1 MEFER
6 IVNPNK
12 QTINNTMRRPTLTIF
27 VLSCLLTSCA
37 TSINLFPV
45 DNSKIG
51 VKYAGIRGTIFND
64 NYPFVNFLML
74 ELDST
79 KRWTPNA
86 DDIKLAEKILKDQ
99 IKDTNKNRPNQMH
112 GCPTIHRHLNDYFRQ
127 YVGLINDK
135 GHKVIHINMSWDKFT
150 LKDRIVG
157 NSDSRRD
164 FKSDYSI
171 TMDGCS
177 YYWEVSIDIDDKK
190 ISEFGVNG
198 VG

>member
-1 MEFER
+1 MR
-6 IVNPNK
+6 
-12 QTINNTMRRPTLTIF
+12 QTLAIFGLT
-27 VLSCLLTSCA
+27 CMLTSCVS
-37 TSINLFPV
+37 SINLFTV
-45 DNSKIG
+45 DKSKIG
-51 VKYAGIRGTIFND
+51 VRYGGTRGTIFND

-86 DDIKLAEKILKDQ
+86 DDIELVEKILKDQ
-99 IKDTNKNRPNQMH
+99 IKDANKNKPNQTD

-127 YVGLINDK
+127 YVGLINEN

-177 YYWEVSIDIDDKK
+177 YYWEVTVDMNDKK
-190 ISEFGVNG
+190 ILGFGVNG

>member
-1 MEFER
+1 MEIEEV
-6 IVNPNK
+6 VNHNRK
-12 QTINNTMRRPTLTIF
+12 TINSSMRRLTLIF
-27 VLSCLLTSCA
+27 GLSYLLTSCA
-37 TSINLFPV
+37 TSVNLFTV

-51 VKYAGIRGTIFND
+51 VKYGTARGTIFND

-86 DDIKLAEKILKDQ
+86 DDIKAAEKILKEQ
-99 IKDTNKNRPNQMH
+99 IKDANKNRPNQMN
-112 GCPTIHRHLNDYFRQ
+112 GCPTIHKHLNDYFRQ
-127 YVGLINDK
+127 YVGLINEK

-164 FKSDYSI
+164 FKSDYSM
-171 TMDGCS
+171 TLDGCS
-177 YYWEVSIDIDDKK
+177 YYWEVSIDMDDKK
-190 ISEFGVNG
+190 ISGFGVNG